1 MIQKGPTMDVSDINI
16 LQTIYSILSAI
27 GSRHLQ
33 FSLYEFRVF
42 LISELRKRNIQI
54 RILDEEVPL
63 YAANEKVIICFPEKE
78 ESEDNILLFLLGI
91 LIPHA
96 DSFLIAYAIQNKQGA
111 YVIRFE
117 LPIGF
122 VSSRKKGYD
131 R

>member
-1 MIQKGPTMDVSDINI
+1 MPDKLCPVCNVKMNLRSKNYAMGSPLSFNRFYTD
-16 LQTIYSILSAI
+16 IYSCPQC
-27 GSRHLQ
+27 G
-33 FSLYEFRVF
+33 RV
-42 LISELRKRNIQI
+42 R
-54 RILDEEVPL
+54 L

-122 VSSRKKGYD
+122 VSSRKEGYD